1 MASYMV
7 ARHLLWKWIPAPYC
21 LRGKL
26 SIFLYFVVSF
36 HLLELLDRSGRYLL
50 LWVLH
55 KSVPMSSSPSQSMGF
70 IQLTWTAMAVHVRS
84 AQSHRLPRTCVPF
97 KCLQTEPL
105 PTTPAVMCALRATA
119 VPHWIQPPGTV
130 GKMCQ
135 GNKWSSRG
143 RPAKCTRQLVRDT
156 SEGNGQGSL
165 HTHHFSPQSL
175 SVIN

>member
-70 IQLTWTAMAVHVRS
+70 IQLTWTAMD
-84 AQSHRLPRTCVPF
+84 SHGCPCPICTVTQVATHLRTIQVSSN
-97 KCLQTEPL
+97 
-105 PTTPAVMCALRATA
+105 RATSNYSCSDVCLESHCCA
-119 VPHWIQPPGTV
+119 TLDPAPRYCREDVPRKQVELTWKACEVHSAAR
-130 GKMCQ
+130 Q
-135 GNKWSSRG
+135 GY
-143 RPAKCTRQLVRDT
+143 L
-156 SEGNGQGSL
+156 
-165 HTHHFSPQSL
+165 
-175 SVIN
+175 